1 MSNRS
6 TPIRLFAVA
15 LFAVGIGVSSA
26 QAAESSGKAGA
37 DAKAAAKERAKGS
50 AATSMQAL
58 IKELNQ
64 RRELLIADHDALAKR
79 LKEATEEEKK
89 AIKEKMEA
97 HMKAFETQQKALHKQ
112 IRDEQR
118 RQRKKN

>member
-1 MSNRS
+1 
-6 TPIRLFAVA
+6 
-15 LFAVGIGVSSA
+15 
-26 QAAESSGKAGA
+26 
-37 DAKAAAKERAKGS
+37 
-50 AATSMQAL
+50 MQAL